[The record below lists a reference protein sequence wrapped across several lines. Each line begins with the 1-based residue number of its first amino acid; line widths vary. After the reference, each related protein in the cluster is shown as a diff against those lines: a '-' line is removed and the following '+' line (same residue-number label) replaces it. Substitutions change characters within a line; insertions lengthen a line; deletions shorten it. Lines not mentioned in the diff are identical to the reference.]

1 MLVIGLFGAPDI
13 IVDRLTQATTHSP
26 SEDHAESIL
35 RCCMPPTSRICED
48 RGLADLAKGH
58 LTMLAENGQRVK
70 KSANYS
76 EQNG

>member
-1 MLVIGLFGAPDI
+1 
-13 IVDRLTQATTHSP
+13 
-26 SEDHAESIL
+26 
-35 RCCMPPTSRICED
+35 MPPTSRICED